1 MTNTTHNTGRTVT
14 INLDTLGNA
23 AVFQIFEILTDSTYD
38 WTWGEKEEA
47 SEASDLDAA
56 MEVWLH
62 IAETAD
68 DRAAGADARQR
79 HIIEMIVEEYK
90 EIFESDPADD
100 LRARLE
106 EEAANEDLLEEEPE
120 EAANEEDPEDI
131 FKKAEKELDAL
142 VEEIRRDRQNR
153 GLNEALEA
161 DARDIN
167 NGVASEYRAGHFA
180 GLAAALGYQINHRL
194 GRTYDDDH
202 MVEAAI
208 YRAYG
213 VAW

>member
-1 MTNTTHNTGRTVT
+1 MTNTTYNTGRTVT
-14 INLDTLGNA
+14 IDLDTLGNA
-23 AVFQIFEILTDSTYD
+23 AVFQLFAIVTDNTYD
-38 WTWGEKEEA
+38 WTRGDDADA
-47 SEASDLDAA
+47 SEAADMDTAC
-56 MEVWLH
+56 EIWLH

-68 DRAAGADARQR
+68 ARAAGADAFQKARLQD
-79 HIIEMIVEEYK
+79 IKADYIDV
-90 EIFESDPADD
+90 FESDPADD

-106 EEAANEDLLEEEPE
+106 EEAANEDLLEEDEEP
-120 EAANEEDPEDI
+120 ATEEDPEDI

-142 VEEIRRDRQNR
+142 VEETRRAPQNR
-153 GLNEALEA
+153 GLNEELEE